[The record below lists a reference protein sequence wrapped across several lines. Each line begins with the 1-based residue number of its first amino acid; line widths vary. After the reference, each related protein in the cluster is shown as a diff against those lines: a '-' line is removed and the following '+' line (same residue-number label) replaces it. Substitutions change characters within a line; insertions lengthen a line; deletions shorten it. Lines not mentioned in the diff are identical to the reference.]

1 MGETGWSF
9 ESLLPKRQRW
19 RIYGSG
25 RRFRSLGSSPS
36 RSSVTGRR
44 ASRIAGR
51 RDGANGPNLR
61 ESGPPSGRRT
71 RPSGGGGECCFGR
84 RPQLRGRVN
93 GALGVLSR
101 MRSDGVTIVSG
112 APGSSRSADR
122 GRRAGSRRDRARLP
136 LVSEVAMRPRAARD
150 RPSRSSRASSPTA
163 RIGRAK
169 RSRPQET
176 RLSQLAPA
184 PPGTAAGVIRPAA
197 LCDLG
202 LQRLSWMFA
211 PVGTCA
217 GVTTTM

>member
-71 RPSGGGGECCFGR
+71 RPSGGGGECYFGR

-93 GALGVLSR
+93 GARGVLSCP
-101 MRSDGVTIVSG
+101 RSDGAIVLFG

-122 GRRAGSRRDRARLP
+122 GQRARSRRGRSRLPPAFMVAKRPRTARARPSVSSCAKMSDDGHRTRDVVSPAGDP
-136 LVSEVAMRPRAARD
+136 LAV
-150 RPSRSSRASSPTA
+150 
-163 RIGRAK
+163 
-169 RSRPQET
+169 
-176 RLSQLAPA
+176 QLH
-184 PPGTAAGVIRPAA
+184 T
-197 LCDLG
+197 
-202 LQRLSWMFA
+202 
-211 PVGTCA
+211 GTCRCR
-217 GVTTTM
+217 GGIDSPGSPV